1 MPVIETY
8 FLDTNILVKTSE
20 YLRVKEEGGDV
31 SKLESY
37 YAFLLQ
43 TRNDGHKLIISRISI
58 LEMYFLYH
66 RWFYYKKKV
75 EERASFDE
83 IFGRE
88 ATYELEDQE
97 RTEIEDIIE
106 DSVQKSK
113 SLGIEFS
120 NVDQNDVLELT
131 EILYKGSRPSVEPY
145 NLIIYANS
153 ILECSKCLVT
163 DDRQLRKAID
173 YLRKQYKEEIRKEII
188 NRFGEAKYPYWIE
201 EHDLPSAY
209 KPKANRKMHKSIPD

>member
-1 MPVIETY
+1 MPVIESY

-20 YLRVKEEGGDV
+20 YFRVKEEGGDV

-37 YAFLLQ
+37 YAFLRQ

-66 RWFYYKKKV
+66 RWFYYDKKR
-75 EERASFDE
+75 EERAPFNE

-88 ATYELEDQE
+88 ATYELEDRE
-97 RTEIEDIIE
+97 RIQIRDIIE
-106 DSVQKSK
+106 DFVQRSK

-120 NVDQNDVLELT
+120 NVDQNDVLELV
-131 EILYKGSRPSVEPY
+131 EILYKGSKPSVEPY

-153 ILECSKCLVT
+153 ILECSKYLVT
-163 DDRQLRKAID
+163 DDGALRRAIN
-173 YLRKQYKEEIRKEII
+173 YLREHYKEEIRREII
-188 NRFGEAKYPYWIE
+188 DRFGEAKYPYWIK
-201 EHDLPSAY
+201 EHDLPNAR
-209 KPKANRKMHKSIPD
+209 KPKANRKMHRSIPD